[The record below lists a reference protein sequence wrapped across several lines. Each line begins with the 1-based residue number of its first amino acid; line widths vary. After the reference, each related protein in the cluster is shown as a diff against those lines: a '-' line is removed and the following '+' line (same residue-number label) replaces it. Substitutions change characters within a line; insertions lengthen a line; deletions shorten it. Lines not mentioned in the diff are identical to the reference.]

1 MQGRCEKHLF
11 EVAEDR
17 CGKCGL
23 EFCAEC
29 LVYSFG
35 PKRPPFC
42 IPCAVS
48 AAGIRTSAGRGPLP
62 RRQAKRLERER
73 RSAFRQAE
81 RLAAAMPAP
90 EPFEPM
96 ALPMLDPIAPPLG
109 IPVGQGYAAQA

>member
-17 CGKCGL
+17 CGMCGL

-35 PKRPPFC
+35 PKRPPYC

-48 AAGIRTSAGRGPLP
+48 AAGIRTSASRGPLP
-62 RRQAKRLERER
+62 RREAKRLERER
-73 RSAFRQAE
+73 KSAFRQAE
-81 RLAAAMPAP
+81 RLTQARPVP
-90 EPFEPM
+90 EVFEPM
-96 ALPMLDPIAPPLG
+96 APPRVDSSPPLG
-109 IPVGQGYAAQA
+109 IPVGQGFPAQA

>member
-11 EVAEDR
+11 EQAEDR
-17 CGKCGL
+17 CGSCGL

-35 PKRPPFC
+35 PKRPPYC

-48 AAGIRTSAGRGPLP
+48 AAGIRSGAAKSTLP
-62 RRQAKRLERER
+62 RREAKRLERER

-81 RLAAAMPAP
+81 RAAAAMPVE
-90 EPFEPM
+90 EPFVPM
-96 ALPMLDPIAPPLG
+96 PSPTAAPPVVF
-109 IPVGQGYAAQA
+109 PEAAVAQ